1 MQPQSRDTA
10 SAARTCLLLLAVG
23 ALIGLIVCAV
33 VALGVIDVLPEG
45 DEPPP
50 DQRGTVTTSTPLL
63 LTVLDVGQGASVVVI
78 TPDGRTLV
86 ADSGRSAGRAE
97 DYIIPYLRD
106 HGVERIDYLVVT
118 NPDQDHIAG
127 MPTILE
133 QMPVGT
139 WVDPVVPTTNQTYAR
154 SLDLV
159 DELGI
164 DVLQARNGGTLDL
177 GPDVTA
183 RILAPED
190 PLLMDGS
197 EPSHNDNSV
206 VIQITHG
213 DLKFLI
219 TGDIEAD
226 AEAAL
231 VERDEDDA
239 LQSDVLIVPHHGS
252 RTSSTAEFLD
262 AVSPSVAI
270 IPVGFENQYGH
281 PHDEVVQRL
290 RFRSTRIY
298 RTDLDGAIEVRSDG
312 DQYQVTVLG
321 TGEDR

>member
-1 MQPQSRDTA
+1 MQNRDTA
-10 SAARTCLLLLAVG
+10 SAARSCLFLLAVG
-23 ALIGLIVCAV
+23 AIISLIICAV
-33 VALGVIDVLPEG
+33 VALGLIDVLPEG
-45 DEPPP
+45 DAPPP
-50 DQRGTVTTSTPLL
+50 DQRGTVTTTTPLL
-63 LTVLDVGQGASVVVI
+63 LTVLEVGQGASVVVI

-86 ADSGRSAGRAE
+86 ADAGRSQTRAE
-97 DYIIPYLRD
+97 EYIIPYLRE
-106 HGVERIDYLVVT
+106 HGVERIDYLVAT
-118 NPDQDHIAG
+118 NPDQDHIGG
-127 MPTILE
+127 MPRILE
-133 QMPVGT
+133 LMPIGT

-154 SLDLV
+154 SLELV

-164 DVLQARNGGTLDL
+164 DVLSARNGGTLDL

-183 RILAPED
+183 RVLWPEE

-197 EPSHNDNSV
+197 EASHNDNSI

-213 DLKFLI
+213 DVTFLI
-219 TGDIEAD
+219 TGDIEEN

-231 VERDEDDA
+231 IERDEDET
-239 LQSDVLIVPHHGS
+239 LQSDVLVVPHHGS
-252 RTSSTAEFLD
+252 RTSSSAEFLD

-290 RFRSTRIY
+290 RFRSARIY

-312 DQYQVTVLG
+312 DQYQITVLG
-321 TGEDR
+321 TEDGR